1 MSFMWAKSSS
11 FLLCRSILS
20 LSYSNMYTSFTKKSF
35 LPLLIRF
42 QRCYVEQHKRSS
54 DWDLFF
60 PNSVL
65 HQCSRRQ
72 GWITYYACPWHHLF
86 TSLACARSTCAKW
99 NSCIGDYFILDHLL
113 NSYLW
118 MPTKEK
124 FYEYA
129 RNATHGKKC
138 YAIQG
143 SIKMFSWPSPRRGG
157 TRDFKW
163 RGWSNGAKSQD
174 PKKSLGLPAKPK
186 KIPGPKINPPKIPCS
201 SEPHISNPQVTS
213 ERNQKFTKAKGN
225 SCDGKAN
232 WLNWSGWSLVHG
244 RAPRDNADYCITC
257 AM

>member
-1 MSFMWAKSSS
+1 
-11 FLLCRSILS
+11 
-20 LSYSNMYTSFTKKSF
+20 MYTSFTKKPF

-54 DWDLFF
+54 DWDRFF

-65 HQCSRRQ
+65 HQCSWRQ

-86 TSLACARSTCAKW
+86 TCLACAQSTCAKW

-143 SIKMFSWPSPRRGG
+143 SRKMFTVQLTVPAEGGYSGFSSDGDDRMESKVKTQKNPRG
-157 TRDFKW
+157 FQQ
-163 RGWSNGAKSQD
+163 N
-174 PKKSLGLPAKPK
+174 PKKSLDQTLTPQKSHVSVNLTFQTHKSQAKEIK
-186 KIPGPKINPPKIPCS
+186 SSLRQKGIP
-201 SEPHISNPQVTS
+201 VTVKPIDWI
-213 ERNQKFTKAKGN
+213 EAVEVLYTAGH
-225 SCDGKAN
+225 
-232 WLNWSGWSLVHG
+232 HG
-244 RAPRDNADYCITC
+244 TMQTIV
-257 AM
+257 

>member
-65 HQCSRRQ
+65 HQYSRRQ

-124 FYEYA
+124 
-129 RNATHGKKC
+129 C

-143 SIKMFSWPSPRRGG
+143 SRKMFTQLTVPAQVGYSGFQVTG
-157 TRDFKW
+157 MIE
-163 RGWSNGAKSQD
+163 WSQKSR
-174 PKKSLGLPAKPK
+174 PK
-186 KIPGPKINPPKIPCS
+186 KISGASSKTQKNPW
-201 SEPHISNPQVTS
+201 
-213 ERNQKFTKAKGN
+213 TKN
-225 SCDGKAN
+225 
-232 WLNWSGWSLVHG
+232 
-244 RAPRDNADYCITC
+244 
-257 AM
+257 

>member
-11 FLLCRSILS
+11 FLPCRSILS
-20 LSYSNMYTSFTKKSF
+20 LSYSNMYTSFTKKPF

-54 DWDLFF
+54 DWDCFF

-65 HQCSRRQ
+65 HQRSRRQ

-143 SIKMFSWPSPRRGG
+143 SRKMFTQLTVPAQVGYSGFQVTG
-157 TRDFKW
+157 MIE
-163 RGWSNGAKSQD
+163 WSQKSR
-174 PKKSLGLPAKPK
+174 PK
-186 KIPGPKINPPKIPCS
+186 KIPGPKINPQKIPCRFCG
-201 SEPHISNPQVTS
+201 P
-213 ERNQKFTKAKGN
+213 
-225 SCDGKAN
+225 
-232 WLNWSGWSLVHG
+232 
-244 RAPRDNADYCITC
+244 
-257 AM
+257 

>member
-20 LSYSNMYTSFTKKSF
+20 LSYSNMYISFTKKPF

-42 QRCYVEQHKRSS
+42 QRCYVEQHKKEVKWLRP
-54 DWDLFF
+54 FF
-60 PNSVL
+60 SEQRFASMFPKTGLNNVLRMSV
-65 HQCSRRQ
+65 
-72 GWITYYACPWHHLF
+72 
-86 TSLACARSTCAKW
+86 TSLVYLFSLCAKHV
-99 NSCIGDYFILDHLL
+99 CKVKFLHRRFILDHLL

-143 SIKMFSWPSPRRGG
+143 SRKMFSWTSPRRVG

-186 KIPGPKINPPKIPCS
+186 KIPGPKINPPKSPCS

-225 SCDGKAN
+225 SSDGKAN
-232 WLNWSGWSLVHG
+232 WLNWSGWSLVPG

>member
-1 MSFMWAKSSS
+1 MWAKRSS

-20 LSYSNMYTSFTKKSF
+20 LSYSNMYTSFTKKPF

-54 DWDLFF
+54 DWDRFS

-86 TSLACARSTCAKW
+86 TCLACARSTCAKW
-99 NSCIGDYFILDHLL
+99 NSCIGDYFILNHLL

-118 MPTKEK
+118 MPRKEK

-143 SIKMFSWPSPRRGG
+143 SRKMFTQLTVPAQVGYSGFQVTG
-157 TRDFKW
+157 MIE
-163 RGWSNGAKSQD
+163 WSQKSR

-225 SCDGKAN
+225 SSDGKAN
-232 WLNWSGWSLVHG
+232 WLNWSGLSLVHG
-244 RAPRDNADYCITC
+244 RAPRDNADCRITC

>member
-1 MSFMWAKSSS
+1 MWAKSSS

-20 LSYSNMYTSFTKKSF
+20 LSYSNMYTSFTKKPF

-42 QRCYVEQHKRSS
+42 QRCYVEQHKRTS
-54 DWDLFF
+54 DRDRFF

-65 HQCSRRQ
+65 HQGSRRQ
-72 GWITYYACPWHHLF
+72 GWITYYACSWHHLF
-86 TSLACARSTCAKW
+86 TCLACARSTCAKW

-143 SIKMFSWPSPRRGG
+143 SRKMFSWPSPRRGG
-157 TRDFKW
+157 TRGFQVT
-163 RGWSNGAKSQD
+163 GMIEWSQKSR
-174 PKKSLGLPAKPK
+174 PK
-186 KIPGPKINPPKIPCS
+186 KIPRASSKTQKNPW
-201 SEPHISNPQVTS
+201 
-213 ERNQKFTKAKGN
+213 TKN
-225 SCDGKAN
+225 
-232 WLNWSGWSLVHG
+232 
-244 RAPRDNADYCITC
+244 
-257 AM
+257 

>member
-20 LSYSNMYTSFTKKSF
+20 LSYSNMYTSCTKKPF

-54 DWDLFF
+54 DWDRFF

-65 HQCSRRQ
+65 HQCSWRQ
-72 GWITYYACPWHHLF
+72 GWITYYTCPWHHLF
-86 TSLACARSTCAKW
+86 TCLSCARSTCAKW

-143 SIKMFSWPSPRRGG
+143 SRKMFTVQLTVPAEGG
-157 TRDFKW
+157 YSGFQVT
-163 RGWSNGAKSQD
+163 GMIEWSQKSR
-174 PKKSLGLPAKPK
+174 PE
-186 KIPGPKINPPKIPCS
+186 KIPRASSKTQKNPW
-201 SEPHISNPQVTS
+201 
-213 ERNQKFTKAKGN
+213 TKN
-225 SCDGKAN
+225 
-232 WLNWSGWSLVHG
+232 
-244 RAPRDNADYCITC
+244 
-257 AM
+257 

>member
-20 LSYSNMYTSFTKKSF
+20 LSYSNMYPSFTKKPF

-124 FYEYA
+124 
-129 RNATHGKKC
+129 C

-143 SIKMFSWPSPRRGG
+143 SRKMFTQLTVPAQVGYSGFQVTG
-157 TRDFKW
+157 MIE
-163 RGWSNGAKSQD
+163 WSQKSR
-174 PKKSLGLPAKPK
+174 PK
-186 KIPGPKINPPKIPCS
+186 KISGASSKTQKNPW
-201 SEPHISNPQVTS
+201 
-213 ERNQKFTKAKGN
+213 TKN
-225 SCDGKAN
+225 
-232 WLNWSGWSLVHG
+232 
-244 RAPRDNADYCITC
+244 
-257 AM
+257 